1 MNLRLQA
8 ELDLLT
14 TLEDNSSGFGWPIS
28 VTDPTGFTNTNPIYG
43 MSNDIEML
51 IDPDTGT
58 AISGRAA
65 SATLRISTLMAAGF
79 SSLPRAIS
87 DESLKPWLMSF
98 DDVNGNN
105 YVFKVKSS
113 MPDRG
118 LGIISVTLEK
128 YIPPAAP

>member
-8 ELDLLT
+8 ELDLAT
-14 TLEDNSSGFGWPIS
+14 TLEDNTSGFGWPIV
-28 VTDPTGFTNTNPIYG
+28 VTDPTGLTNPDPIYG
-43 MSNDIEML
+43 MSNDIGLL

-58 AISGRAA
+58 AISGRFA
-65 SATLRISTLMAAGF
+65 SATLRISTLTAAGF
-79 SSLPRAIS
+79 TSLPQAVS
-87 DESLKPWLMSF
+87 SEDSKPWLMSF
-98 DDVNGNN
+98 ADVKGNN

-128 YIPPAAP
+128 YVPEVAP

>member
-8 ELDLLT
+8 ELDLST
-14 TLEDNSSGFGWPIS
+14 TLEDNISGFGWPIS
-28 VTDPTGFTNTNPIYG
+28 VTDPTGFTNTNTIYG

-58 AISGRAA
+58 AIYGRAA
-65 SATLRISTLMAAGF
+65 SATLRISTLIAAGF
-79 SSLPRAIS
+79 SGLPRAVS
-87 DESLKPWLMSF
+87 DEASKPWLMSF
-98 DDVNGNN
+98 ADVNGNN

-128 YIPPAAP
+128 YIPELAP